1 MSLLVDGILA
11 SNVARSLGS
20 TTLLSASYVHTVFP
34 GRRPAAAPFA
44 LTLRTPG
51 FDALTVVLACQISSR
66 IDSDVILGLDW
77 KAALRELLLAL
88 GSDVPAT
95 FDPWTL
101 FLPLGEFLSFLFLH
115 SNTVRLRCIECLWS
129 VCLEHQVCVCSRRRL
144 YKY

>member
-1 MSLLVDGILA
+1 MIFVPSDLRGLVDPFTLPFPIMSLLVDGILA
-11 SNVARSLGS
+11 SKVARSLGS

-44 LTLRTPG
+44 LTLRTSG
-51 FDALTVVLACQISSR
+51 LDALTVVLACQISSR
-66 IDSDVILGLDW
+66 IDSDVVLGLDW

-101 FLPLGEFLSFLFLH
+101 FLPLGEFLSFSAL
-115 SNTVRLRCIECLWS
+115 
-129 VCLEHQVCVCSRRRL
+129 
-144 YKY
+144 KYRSLTMH